1 MKILMVLT
9 SHDQLGDTGLKT
21 GFWLEEGAAPYF
33 VFRDAGVQLT
43 LASPKGGQ
51 PPIDPKS
58 DDPQNQTPAQIR
70 FKKDAEAQKAFAN
83 TVRLANVKAEDF
95 DTIFYP
101 GGHGPMWD
109 LAEDPV
115 SIALIE
121 SFYNSGKPIA
131 LVCHSPGVL
140 RHVKYKGEPLV
151 KGKHVTGFTNGE
163 EEEMKLTKVVP
174 FLVEDE
180 LLRLGAIFEKKADWQ
195 PFTITDG
202 QLITGQ
208 NPASS
213 TVTAQALLKFMGAEK
228 KAA

>member
-1 MKILMVLT
+1 MKILMVFT
-9 SHDQLGDTGLKT
+9 SHDQLGNTGLKT

-43 LASPKGGQ
+43 LASPTGGQ

-58 DDPQNQTPAQIR
+58 DLPENQTSAMAR
-70 FKKDAEAQKAFAN
+70 FKQDEAAQKAFAA
-83 TVRLANVKAEDF
+83 TVRLADVRAEAF
-95 DTIFYP
+95 DTVFYP

-109 LAEDPV
+109 LAESPE
-115 SIALIE
+115 SIALLE
-121 SFYNSGKPIA
+121 SFYDAGKPIA

-140 RHVKYKGEPLV
+140 RHVKHNGEPLV

-163 EEEMKLTKVVP
+163 EEEVKLSRVVP

-180 LLRLGAIFEKKADWQ
+180 LLRLGAIFEKSANWN
-195 PFTITDG
+195 PFAVTDG
-202 QLITGQ
+202 RLITGQ

-213 TVTAQALLKFMGAEK
+213 TLAAQTLLTLMAKD